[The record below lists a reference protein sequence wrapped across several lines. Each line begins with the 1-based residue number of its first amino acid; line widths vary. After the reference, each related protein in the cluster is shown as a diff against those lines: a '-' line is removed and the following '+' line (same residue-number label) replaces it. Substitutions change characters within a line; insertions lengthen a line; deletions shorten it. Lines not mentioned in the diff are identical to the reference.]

1 MANASITARRSTRHI
16 RADVQG
22 LRALAVLMVM
32 VFHAGLPLPAGF
44 AGVDVFFV
52 ISGFVITALILRQ
65 LDAGRFSLAE
75 FYVRRIK
82 RLLPALVLMLVV
94 VLVLSFLLES
104 PLGPQQTTAKTA
116 AGAMLLVA
124 NMVILRTS
132 GDYFDAAATTNP
144 LLHVW
149 SLSVEEQFYLG
160 FSVLLLL
167 TWTVGRRSRARI
179 RATASAVAAL
189 TAASLALA
197 IACTYGKG
205 PVWFV
210 SDPTSFAFYSSPT
223 RAWEFGVGALVALW
237 DHRRTDHARAGER
250 VAGLTAFTSI
260 TLLAAPNLLVADKTP
275 WPGVMAMLPVAGTA
289 GLIVAGTLAPNP
301 ISRLLSTRPAVWVG
315 DLSYSLYLWHWP
327 LMVFASLRWPG
338 ATTLLLAAVA
348 SFVPAW
354 LSYRY
359 VEAPLRAARPRSRVA
374 VFGLGAGTAAAAAGL
389 AFALGTVGMA
399 VVPQAASYR
408 AEAAT
413 LPVGRANGC
422 MIRDRPFV
430 LSDIDRCYTRV
441 ARPKGWVMLVGDS
454 HADAISNGVAAAST
468 SLGYNL
474 LTLTGA
480 QCEFTRHPAPSE
492 FLPNCAAMN
501 NDLLDRATGTNPPA
515 LVVMS
520 HWDAARM
527 DTEKNWPQALDPT
540 LTELRQAHVP
550 VLFVLDVPN
559 FAAWDAGQP
568 AACRGGL
575 LDFSCTLPRKE
586 VEAIQGSAR
595 AQEMAFTRGRAGVA
609 VYDPWP
615 RFCNPT
621 VCSSVVNGRLAYRDF
636 AHLNA
641 IGGALL
647 APDLQKAM
655 RAAMR
660 ATRT

>member
-1 MANASITARRSTRHI
+1 MANTSINARQSAGHI

-22 LRALAVLMVM
+22 LRALAVLLVM
-32 VFHAGLPLPAGF
+32 LFHAGLPLPAGF

-52 ISGFVITALILRQ
+52 ISGFVITGLILRQ
-65 LDAGRFSLAE
+65 LDAGRFSLGE

-82 RLLPALVLMLVV
+82 RLLPALILMLVV

-104 PLGPQQTTAKTA
+104 PLGPQQTTAKTGV
-116 AGAMLLVA
+116 GAMLLVA

-132 GDYFDAAATTNP
+132 GGYFDAAATTNP

-167 TWTVGRRSRARI
+167 AWTIGRRSSGRI
-179 RATASAVAAL
+179 HAAAITVAAL
-189 TAASLALA
+189 TAASLAFA
-197 IACTYGKG
+197 IACSYAEG
-205 PVWFV
+205 PVSFV
-210 SDPTSFAFYSSPT
+210 SDPASLAFYSSPT

-237 DHRRTDHARAGER
+237 AHARADHRKAGER
-250 VAGLTAFTSI
+250 VAALTAFAGI
-260 TLLAAPNLLVADKTP
+260 VLLAAPNLLVDDKTP
-275 WPGVMAMLPVAGTA
+275 WPGVMAVLPVAGTV

-301 ISRLLSTRPAVWVG
+301 VCRLLSTRPAVWVG

-327 LMVFASLRWPG
+327 LIVFASLQWPG
-338 ATTLLLAAVA
+338 TTAPLLAAVA
-348 SFVPAW
+348 SILPAW

-359 VEAPLRAARPRSRVA
+359 VETPLRAARPRSRVT
-374 VFGLGAGTAAAAAGL
+374 VFGLGAGTAAAAAAL
-389 AFALGTVGMA
+389 AFALGAVGVA
-399 VVPQAASYR
+399 VVPAAASYR

-413 LPVGRANGC
+413 LPVGRASGC
-422 MIRDRPFV
+422 MVRDRPYIP
-430 LSDIDRCYTRV
+430 SDIDRCYTRV

-454 HADAISNGVAAAST
+454 HADAISNGVVSAAT
-468 SLGYNL
+468 RLGFNV

-480 QCEFTRHPAPSE
+480 QCEFARNPAPSE

-501 NDLLDRATGTNPPA
+501 HDLLDRATGSNPPA

-520 HWDAARM
+520 HWGAARM
-527 DTEKNWPQALDPT
+527 GTEKNWPQALDPT
-540 LTELRQAHVP
+540 LAELRRARVP

-559 FAAWDAGQP
+559 FAVWDAGQP

-575 LDFSCTLPRKE
+575 LDFTCTLPRQE

-595 AQEMAFTRGRAGVA
+595 AAEIALTRGRPGVTI
-609 VYDPWP
+609 YDPWP
-615 RFCNPT
+615 HFCSAA
-621 VCSSVVNGRLAYRDF
+621 VCSSVVHGRLAYRDF

-647 APDLQKAM
+647 ATDLRKAM
-655 RAAMR
+655 RTAMHAAK
-660 ATRT
+660 T

>member
-1 MANASITARRSTRHI
+1 MANPSITTRQSTGHI

-32 VFHAGLPLPAGF
+32 AFHAGLPLPAGF

-65 LDAGRFSLAE
+65 LDAGRFSLVE
-75 FYVRRIK
+75 FYVRRTK

-94 VLVLSFLLES
+94 VVVLSFLLES
-104 PLGPQQTTAKTA
+104 PLGPQQTTAKTGV
-116 AGAMLLVA
+116 GAMLLVA
-124 NMVILRTS
+124 NVVILRTS

-144 LLHVW
+144 LLHTW

-167 TWTVGRRSRARI
+167 AWTVGRPSRARI
-179 RATASAVAAL
+179 RATAGAVGAL

-197 IACTYGKG
+197 VACSYADG
-205 PVWFV
+205 PLSLV
-210 SDPTSFAFYSSPT
+210 SDPASLAFYSSPT
-223 RAWEFGVGALVALW
+223 RAWEFGVGALVAVW
-237 DHRRTDHARAGER
+237 AHRRTDHARAGKR
-250 VAGLTAFTSI
+250 VAGLAAFASVA
-260 TLLAAPNLLVADKTP
+260 LLAAPNLLVAGETR
-275 WPGVMAMLPVAGTA
+275 WPGVMAVLPVAGTA

-301 ISRLLSTRPAVWVG
+301 ASGLLSRRPAVWVG

-327 LMVFASLRWPG
+327 LITFASLRWPG
-338 ATTLLLAAVA
+338 PITPLLAAVA
-348 SFVPAW
+348 SILPAW

-359 VEAPLRAARPRSRVA
+359 VEAPLRAARPRSRTR
-374 VFGLGAGTAAAAAGL
+374 VFGWGAGTAAAAAGL
-389 AFALGTVGMA
+389 ALALGTVGVA
-399 VVPQAASYR
+399 VVPAAASYR

-413 LPVGRANGC
+413 LPVGRASGC
-422 MIRDRPFV
+422 MVRDRPYV
-430 LSDIDRCYTRV
+430 PGDLERCYTRV
-441 ARPKGWVMLVGDS
+441 ARPRGWVMLVGDS
-454 HADAISNGVAAAST
+454 HADALSTGVLAAAGR
-468 SLGYNL
+468 LGYNV

-480 QCEFTRHPAPSE
+480 QCEFARRPRPSQ
-492 FLPNCAAMN
+492 FLPNCAAMT
-501 NDLLDRATGTNPPA
+501 NDLLDRATGTDPPA

-520 HWDAARM
+520 HWGAARM
-527 DTEKNWPQALDPT
+527 ETERDWPQALGPT
-540 LTELRQAHVP
+540 LTELGRARVP

-575 LDFSCTLPRKE
+575 LDFTCTRPRQE

-595 AQEMAFTRGRAGVA
+595 AAELVLTRRRPGVT

-615 RFCNPT
+615 RFCT
-621 VCSSVVNGRLAYRDF
+621 ARVCSSVVDGQLAYRDF

-641 IGGALL
+641 IGSSLL
-647 APDLQKAM
+647 ATDLQQAM
-655 RAAMR
+655 RTAIRAAK
-660 ATRT
+660 T

>member
-1 MANASITARRSTRHI
+1 MANAGTTAGQSTQHI

-22 LRALAVLMVM
+22 LRAVAVLLVI

-44 AGVDVFFV
+44 IGVDVFFV
-52 ISGFVITALILRQ
+52 ISGFVITGLILRQ
-65 LDAGRFSLAE
+65 LDAGRFSLVE

-82 RLLPALVLMLVV
+82 RLLPALILMLVV
-94 VLVLSFLLES
+94 VLALSFLLES
-104 PLGPQQTTAKTA
+104 PLGPQQTTAKTGV
-116 AGAMLLVA
+116 GAMLLAA
-124 NMVILRTS
+124 NVVILRTS

-167 TWTVGRRSRARI
+167 AWTVGRRSRARI
-179 RATASAVAAL
+179 RPTAITVAAL
-189 TAASLALA
+189 TAASFAVA
-197 IACTYGKG
+197 IACSYAKG
-205 PVWFV
+205 PVSFL
-210 SDPTSFAFYSSPT
+210 SDPTSLAFYSSPT
-223 RAWEFGVGALVALW
+223 RAWEFGLGALVALW
-237 DHRRTDHARAGER
+237 SHGRTDHRKAGER
-250 VAGLTAFTSI
+250 VAGLTTVASI
-260 TLLAAPNLLVADKTP
+260 VLLAAPNLLVDDKTP
-275 WPGVMAMLPVAGTA
+275 WPGVMAVLPVAGTA

-301 ISRLLSTRPAVWVG
+301 ASRLLSTRPAVWVG

-327 LMVFASLRWPG
+327 LIAFASLRWPG
-338 ATTLLLAAVA
+338 PAAPLLAAVA
-348 SFVPAW
+348 SIVPAW

-359 VEAPLRAARPRSRVA
+359 VETPLRAARPSSRVT
-374 VFGLGAGTAAAAAGL
+374 VFGLGTGTAAAAAGL
-389 AFALGTVGMA
+389 AFALGTVGVA

-413 LPVGRANGC
+413 LPVGRASGC
-422 MIRDRPFV
+422 MVRDRPYV
-430 LSDIDRCYTRV
+430 PSDIDRCYTRV
-441 ARPKGWVMLVGDS
+441 ARPKGWIMLVGDS
-454 HADAISNGVAAAST
+454 HADAISNGVVTAAT
-468 SLGYNL
+468 RLRFDV

-501 NDLLDRATGTNPPA
+501 NDLLHRATGADPPA

-520 HWDAARM
+520 HWGAARTG
-527 DTEKNWPQALDPT
+527 TEHDWPQALDPS
-540 LTELRQAHVP
+540 LAELRQASVP

-575 LDFSCTLPRKE
+575 LDFTCTLPREE
-586 VEAIQGSAR
+586 VETIQGSAR
-595 AQEMAFTRGRAGVA
+595 AGEIALTRGRPGVT

-621 VCSSVVNGRLAYRDF
+621 VCSSVVGGRLAYRDF

-641 IGGALL
+641 IGGTLL
-647 APDLQKAM
+647 TPDLQKAM
-655 RAAMR
+655 RTAMR
-660 ATRT
+660 AARR